1 MIEGQGPVAF
11 DHSSFIVDEE
21 KHLRLVFYAEA
32 ANQGVDRQLEPTAT
46 SSTPLRVEAVS

>member
-1 MIEGQGPVAF
+1 MIDGRGAVPF

-32 ANQGVDRQLEPTAT
+32 MSEDKD
-46 SSTPLRVEAVS
+46 VS

>member
-21 KHLRLVFYAEA
+21 KHLRLVFYAAVGNQQSDSIFRENVA
-32 ANQGVDRQLEPTAT
+32 AV
-46 SSTPLRVEAVS
+46 VC